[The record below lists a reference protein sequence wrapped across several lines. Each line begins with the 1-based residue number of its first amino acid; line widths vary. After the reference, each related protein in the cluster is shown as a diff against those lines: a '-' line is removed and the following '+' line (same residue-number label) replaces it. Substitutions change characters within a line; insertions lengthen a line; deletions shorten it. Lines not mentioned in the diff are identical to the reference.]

1 MQCPVCGNE
10 LAAGCRVCPWCESPV
25 KGGRGTAVTKE
36 KIRCSNI
43 KSDQPSADVAL
54 NRLKKQL
61 HGAKADGVRI
71 LKIVHGY
78 GSSGKGGEIR
88 YVVREYL
95 DGLRYSA
102 LINYYLPGEKFGG
115 AYAEA
120 KKAVRQFPIL
130 KKDSDWNK
138 SNKGITIIIV
148 GT

>member
-10 LAAGCRVCPWCESPV
+10 LSADSTVCPWCESPV
-25 KGGRGTAVTKE
+25 KGIRRIAVAKE
-36 KIRCSNI
+36 KVRCCNI
-43 KSDQPSADVAL
+43 KSDQPTAEVAL
-54 NRLKKQL
+54 SRLKKQL

-88 YVVREYL
+88 FVVREYL
-95 DGLRYSA
+95 DSLRYSA

-120 KKAVRQFPIL
+120 KKAARQFPVL
-130 KKDSDWNK
+130 QKDSDWNK